1 MDAQIRELAL
11 GIWFGCKASGFLR
24 ETAGRWAIGPLG
36 HWAIG
41 PLGRWALGVG
51 RWALGVGRWAA
62 QRLSGSA
69 AQRLSD

>member
-36 HWAIG
+36 HWAVG
-41 PLGRWALGVG
+41 HWAVG
-51 RWALGVGRWAA
+51 RWALGVG
-62 QRLSGSA
+62 RLSGSA